1 MPDLPGQSQPR
12 VVGHE
17 HAEFVPKLIRC
28 VSCTMLLVL
37 EILNVHATTLVCERL
52 DTQVDRIQRANPVP
66 AFSAVHFI
74 RVFQWRVLR
83 MRSECGAPL
92 QEVPEL
98 KRMTLG
104 TSRHMRKSHGAGGI
118 DSRIKTSGMSRI
130 PNAIAPGPHPIKP
143 LRAMLAY
150 DRLIHADQGARHGL
164 PDHYRTTATSFSTEA
179 FGTTSAPTE
188 FQCAIPPIHQAIGAH
203 AQPSMLRRCKTTP
216 PPQRILSTHCAGLIP
231 GSIRSC

>member
-1 MPDLPGQSQPR
+1 
-12 VVGHE
+12 
-17 HAEFVPKLIRC
+17 
-28 VSCTMLLVL
+28 
-37 EILNVHATTLVCERL
+37 
-52 DTQVDRIQRANPVP
+52 
-66 AFSAVHFI
+66 
-74 RVFQWRVLR
+74 

-179 FGTTSAPTE
+179 FGATSALTE
-188 FQCAIPPIHQAIGAH
+188 FSVCH
-203 AQPSMLRRCKTTP
+203 PSYPSGHRRPRAAVDAETLQDDTATSKDSIDALCGINSRLYSFVLIRPKG
-216 PPQRILSTHCAGLIP
+216 STMSTGTW
-231 GSIRSC
+231 GWS